1 MSGGRPRPTIDTSA
15 NTTKE
20 RTMYQNPEL
29 MLTLAHDHQR
39 DLIAAADRK
48 RLFSRISRA
57 RKAQAGNHA
66 RSTRGPSH

>member
-1 MSGGRPRPTIDTSA
+1 
-15 NTTKE
+15 
-20 RTMYQNPEL
+20 MYQNPEL

-48 RLFSRISRA
+48 RLFARINRA
-57 RKAQAGNHA
+57 RKAARGTNA